1 MRAPRGL
8 VEEACLQLLRQFVRS
23 VCCDDA
29 LSQRPSH
36 PMGTC
41 APCPTSMPTLE
52 ALKAAAAGWSTT
64 LLAVL
69 LPAQLE
75 ATDSD
80 PSMLYV

>member
-1 MRAPRGL
+1 
-8 VEEACLQLLRQFVRS
+8 
-23 VCCDDA
+23 
-29 LSQRPSH
+29 
-36 PMGTC
+36 
-41 APCPTSMPTLE
+41 MPTLE